1 MRKDTGFVRSI
12 RRVQQATYPAA
23 FKNEIPGKSRHHTQH
38 SLSLQS
44 IALLLERVAV
54 QIPDAHR
61 TATKLE
67 NVGKV
72 THSKGTSW
80 LSGIINVVKPGAKTT
95 AAEVKTPRPNEFSAS
110 AGASANAKG
119 KPSKDANSRS
129 RKESRNPGLRLER
142 RARSSSLDTT
152 CTYMS

>member
-44 IALLLERVAV
+44 IALLLECVAA

-95 AAEVKTPRPNEFSAS
+95 AAEVKTPRPNEFSP
-110 AGASANAKG
+110 GASANAKG
-119 KPSKDANSRS
+119 KPSKDTNSRS